1 MHVMLVEDDRAIAVA
16 LLDGLPRYGFTVE
29 LVTSGAE
36 ALARHGD
43 ADIVLLDLGLP
54 DRDGIDVCR
63 EIRAT
68 SDVPIVII
76 TARSDEVER
85 VVGLEIGA
93 DDYVPKPFG
102 LREVVARMRA
112 VLRRTGT
119 RRDRADAEVAATGS
133 GSGGPPLPASSAA
146 NPAGHADDED
156 AYVVGGVRVEP
167 LTRRVFAGGEEVAL
181 TPKEFDLLATLAE
194 QPGVVLTRD
203 ELISRVWDAHWFG
216 STRTLDVHVG
226 TLRRKL
232 AGHVDLQTVR
242 GVGFRLEAA

>member
-1 MHVMLVEDDRAIAVA
+1 MHVMLVEDDRAIADA

-29 LVTSGAE
+29 LVTTGAE
-36 ALARHGD
+36 ALERHTN

-63 EIRAT
+63 DIRAA
-68 SDVPIVII
+68 SDVPLLII

-85 VVGLEIGA
+85 VVGLEVGA

-112 VLRRTGT
+112 VLRRTGS
-119 RRDRADAEVAATGS
+119 RADRAVAAGDTDTPES
-133 GSGGPPLPASSAA
+133 EP
-146 NPAGHADDED
+146 ED
-156 AYVVGGVRVEP
+156 AYILGDLRIEP
-167 LTRRVFAGGEEVAL
+167 LTRRVFTGDDEIAL

-194 QPGVVLTRD
+194 QPGVVVTRD
-203 ELISRVWDAHWFG
+203 DLISRVWDAHYFG

-232 AGHVDLQTVR
+232 DGHVDLQTVR
-242 GVGFRLEAA
+242 GVGFRLETI